1 MTQIGM
7 EEKGGARGFFDR
19 GGKGPAD
26 KAEQGEL
33 AELWLHR
40 AMVQDDGTSAEMGGG
55 AMVCVV

>member
-1 MTQIGM
+1 M